1 MLNSTYLALALFA
14 VAGFALASVLMSS
27 SSVGNAKFQQTIKIS
42 GNASGKDVIPAV
54 TGTGTATINGTYDPS
69 TGVLTYT
76 TNWKDLSGAPING
89 GLYLGAPGAAGSPL
103 GDPWVLGTDLKNTGS
118 YAGTI
123 KLTPDQVKQLTKSS
137 GLITAGIGLVVVV
150 ICAIAGKIL
159 GGALGR

>member
-1 MLNSTYLALALFA
+1 MKTQKFWLGAALT
-14 VAGFALASVLMSS
+14 VASFALATVLMSS

-42 GNASGKDVIPAV
+42 GNATGKDVVPAV

-89 GLYLGAPGAAGSPL
+89 GFYLGAPGAAGTPL
-103 GDPWVLGTDLKNTGS
+103 GDPWTLGTDLKNTGS

-123 KLTPDQVKQLTKSS
+123 KLTPEQAKQLTS
-137 GLITAGIGLVVVV
+137 GQLYYTLGTQTNAGGEIRGQ
-150 ICAIAGKIL
+150 ISAKP
-159 GGALGR
+159 